1 MSAPRCLFNSAVAL
15 RRVFL
20 SNALPFEA
28 TGILRQPTLRPL
40 PVLLSHQPRR
50 TLIYTKKKPG
60 ETAEDND
67 GRVKTD
73 LEIRSTMVY
82 LRDEE
87 TGKLGEPVV
96 TRDLLRSLHLKTQQ
110 LVMVAEVVDLP
121 EGKWPVCRVVDRRE
135 AEQRER
141 AKARELRQQS
151 IMEKELEFNWTIA
164 SHDLALKL
172 RQLRAFLDKGF
183 RVTVTLLKRKKKGG
197 GREALKEEVEKLVAD
212 VDEMIAGVPGV
223 KEVKEREGTAGNTVK
238 IVLQGKRVKPA
249 KPEKGKGRAKAKGK
263 GIAQEPA
270 AEAEEAKVEEA
281 EEVKVAEAE
290 EVKVAEAEEVKVTE
304 AEEVKPASAQ

>member
-1 MSAPRCLFNSAVAL
+1 MSAPRCIFNSAVAL

-20 SNALPFEA
+20 SNALPSEA
-28 TGILRQPTLRPL
+28 TSILRRPTPRPL

-50 TLIYTKKKPG
+50 TLIYAKKKPG
-60 ETAEDND
+60 EAPDEDD

-73 LEIRSTMVY
+73 LQIRSTMIY

-110 LVMVAEVVDLP
+110 LVMVAEEVDLP
-121 EGKWPVCRVVDRRE
+121 EGTWPVCRVVDRRE

-151 IMEKELEFNWTIA
+151 IMEKELELNWTIA

-197 GREALKEEVEKLVAD
+197 GREASKEEVEKLVAD

-223 KEVKEREGTAGNTVK
+223 KEVKEREGTPGDTVK

-249 KPEKGKGRAKAKGK
+249 KPEKGKGKGK

-270 AEAEEAKVEEA
+270 AEAEEEKVTEA
-281 EEVKVAEAE
+281 EVEEVKVA
-290 EVKVAEAEEVKVTE
+290 
-304 AEEVKPASAQ
+304 SAQ